1 MINKHKNFFNIKG
14 LLLVSGFSILTLASC
29 TAGFDNLNHHEANEE
44 MMGVDN
50 LKTGSFFTQ
59 MLRNVVPF
67 KDGTHDDG
75 TYQIAQGLT
84 SDLYSGYLTTT
95 IDRDNGVH
103 NGSYSFV
110 QGWIGQTFKCG
121 FTDVMPAWQ
130 SIVEIAR
137 ELNQPEVEALATIV
151 KVEAMHRVADS
162 YGPIPYINFGS
173 GSLVNLYDGLD
184 DVYKR
189 FFEELDTSIDNLSD
203 FYNGNPGSALMAD
216 YDLVYG
222 GDVKKWLKF
231 ANTLRLRLAL
241 RVVYAEPGLA
251 QAEAVKSLSHP
262 LGVIEEV
269 ADRAELKHSSKL
281 IYHHPLHEIAYN
293 FNGGEVRMSASMD
306 AYLNGYKDP
315 RRGAY
320 FKPASDGNY
329 HGVRLGIS
337 GSTTN
342 YKGAQ
347 ISNLNVDD
355 STTPIVW
362 MNAAESYFLR
372 AECAIRNWNG
382 MGLNDAK
389 ELYNKGIRVSFE
401 ENNLQ
406 GADNYL
412 NDESSKP
419 IAFTDVFGKNST
431 TQAPSSITIKWK
443 DAGQE
448 EMLERIIT
456 QKWIACYPNGPEGW
470 AEFRRTGYPRLIT
483 VANNNSNGT
492 VDTNIQIC
500 RISFPQSEYN
510 TNETGVNSGIAK
522 LGGQD
527 TGGTKLW
534 WDKKD

>member
-189 FFEELDTSIDNLSD
+189 F
-203 FYNGNPGSALMAD
+203 
-216 YDLVYG
+216 
-222 GDVKKWLKF
+222 LKSWI
-231 ANTLRLRLAL
+231 LR
-241 RVVYAEPGLA
+241 
-251 QAEAVKSLSHP
+251 
-262 LGVIEEV
+262 
-269 ADRAELKHSSKL
+269 
-281 IYHHPLHEIAYN
+281 
-293 FNGGEVRMSASMD
+293 
-306 AYLNGYKDP
+306 
-315 RRGAY
+315 
-320 FKPASDGNY
+320 
-329 HGVRLGIS
+329 
-337 GSTTN
+337 
-342 YKGAQ
+342 
-347 ISNLNVDD
+347 
-355 STTPIVW
+355 
-362 MNAAESYFLR
+362 
-372 AECAIRNWNG
+372 
-382 MGLNDAK
+382 
-389 ELYNKGIRVSFE
+389 
-401 ENNLQ
+401 
-406 GADNYL
+406 
-412 NDESSKP
+412 
-419 IAFTDVFGKNST
+419 
-431 TQAPSSITIKWK
+431 
-443 DAGQE
+443 
-448 EMLERIIT
+448 
-456 QKWIACYPNGPEGW
+456 
-470 AEFRRTGYPRLIT
+470 
-483 VANNNSNGT
+483 
-492 VDTNIQIC
+492 
-500 RISFPQSEYN
+500 
-510 TNETGVNSGIAK
+510 
-522 LGGQD
+522 
-527 TGGTKLW
+527 
-534 WDKKD
+534 